1 MCMWGGG
8 WGVAGR
14 RKQKL
19 LNRLSSHKRK
29 CIKNHKIKDIRDKR
43 INHQGKSFR
52 AGEQDKKGG
61 LGGSG
66 MESGAL
72 IPGAFEP
79 MSTVYLSR
87 FCTQSEESSRID
99 LRTSELCESSF
110 CLSLLV
116 LPVPAPI
123 FKRGDQWGKE
133 EGAGHSEASPTWESH

>member
-1 MCMWGGG
+1 MWGGG
-8 WGVAGR
+8 WGGVGR

-99 LRTSELCESSF
+99 LRTSDLCENAAF
-110 CLSLLV
+110 AFHCWYYLSRPPSLS
-116 LPVPAPI
+116 
-123 FKRGDQWGKE
+123 E
-133 EGAGHSEASPTWESH
+133 EISGARRSGQGIQRHP